1 MTVFFFC
8 FVFNFTEWKF
18 RITVEQTLVESSEFH
33 FPIKEITKP
42 FIYHYC
48 ESINLHH
55 VRGSA
60 LPRHFIHDAA
70 EFCCQVSPQ
79 VTPLPFQGRPFGR
92 RELPQAKIYSGL
104 LVLRDGFKDIKAAES
119 EKGNSLSTKV

>member
-1 MTVFFFC
+1 MTLCFFLF
-8 FVFNFTEWKF
+8 FILFYFTEWKF

-55 VRGSA
+55 EHGSA
-60 LPRHFIHDAA
+60 RPRLFIHHAA
-70 EFCCQVSPQ
+70 EFA
-79 VTPLPFQGRPFGR
+79 GRFH
-92 RELPQAKIYSGL
+92 LK
-104 LVLRDGFKDIKAAES
+104 
-119 EKGNSLSTKV
+119 